1 VIEVIQA
8 IPKGKK
14 REMLAPGGANLL
26 VGLSTCDAYGL
37 DELVCVFRLNMAYGS
52 TCTAVHV
59 HVHRL
64 HTLFYFRKYKIVIIS
79 GSISVLLYVLYVYS
93 IQLTKV
99 VVYSAC
105 TAVHV

>member
-1 VIEVIQA
+1 MIEVIQA

-59 HVHRL
+59 HVGLHRL
-64 HTLFYFRKYKIVIIS
+64 HTLFYKIVIIS
-79 GSISVLLYVLYVYS
+79 GSISVLLYVHVLYVFIHLS
-93 IQLTKV
+93 CVQC
-99 VVYSAC
+99 VYSC
-105 TAVHV
+105 TRVGPN

>member
-1 VIEVIQA
+1 
-8 IPKGKK
+8 
-14 REMLAPGGANLL
+14 
-26 VGLSTCDAYGL
+26 
-37 DELVCVFRLNMAYGS
+37 MAYGS

-64 HTLFYFRKYKIVIIS
+64 HTLFYKIVIIS
-79 GSISVLLYVLYVYS
+79 GSISVLLYVLYVF